1 MTGREGETFP
11 GFFYGRRGQPDTDVR
26 GSPLVVGGSRG
37 LGSALIE
44 GRHHYDLEEGAVR
57 GLRRRLCGAVS
68 EARGEQGGDA
78 LRGPHS
84 GLACS
89 GGGRDS
95 MLLEKNA
102 NTFLC
107 LFGMLIE

>member
-26 GSPLVVGGSRG
+26 ESPLVVGGSRG

-68 EARGEQGGDA
+68 EARGKQGGMHCEGLIPA
-78 LRGPHS
+78 LPVAVGE
-84 GLACS
+84 GIAC
-89 GGGRDS
+89 
-95 MLLEKNA
+95 
-102 NTFLC
+102 C
-107 LFGMLIE
+107 LKKMQTLFCVFSVC